1 MSTERTPEQ
10 VAQDSKDRRALVRAG
25 MPVAN
30 PMAARFTGAVCGCGE
45 VIRLDGRSWIH
56 LSTGTVEC
64 S

>member
-1 MSTERTPEQ
+1 MTERTPEQ
-10 VAQDSKDRRALVRAG
+10 IAQDGKDRRALVRARI
-25 MPVAN
+25 PVAT
-30 PMAARFTGAVCGCGE
+30 PRSLTRFTGAVCGCGA